1 MAQAARKTILVVDD
15 EADVRR
21 FLKTALEEA
30 GFEVMTAGD
39 GFEALERLKEK
50 TPDLISMDLVMPR
63 RSGVMLYRDLIK
75 SREWSRIPVIIVT
88 GHARDEVGRAD
99 IRELTISGPGIYLEK
114 PVRPQDYIES
124 IKNILAR
131 PKHKRH
137 A

>member
-1 MAQAARKTILVVDD
+1 MGEAARKTILVVDD
-15 EADVRR
+15 EADIRR
-21 FLKTALEEA
+21 FLKTALIEA

-39 GFEALERLKEK
+39 GFEALDRLKEK

-75 SREWSRIPVIIVT
+75 SREWSQIPVIIVT

-99 IRELTISGPGIYLEK
+99 LKELTISGPGIYLEK
-114 PVRPQDYIES
+114 PVRPKDYIAS

-131 PKHKRH
+131 PKH
-137 A
+137 